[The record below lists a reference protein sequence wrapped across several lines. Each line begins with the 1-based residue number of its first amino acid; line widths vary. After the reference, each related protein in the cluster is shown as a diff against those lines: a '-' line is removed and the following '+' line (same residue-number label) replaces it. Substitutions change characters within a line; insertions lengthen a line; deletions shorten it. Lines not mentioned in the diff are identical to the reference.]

1 MEFKPQEWHL
11 TFNDRDGTWRSN
23 FRLRRRLTGIMLLAK
38 IPNAAERSP
47 LRRRMKADPQKS
59 LFPAGD
65 RAFRE
70 TERRMTDAKSGSI
83 RTETGMRMDRQKKG
97 VSGNSFRR

>member
-1 MEFKPQEWHL
+1 
-11 TFNDRDGTWRSN
+11 
-23 FRLRRRLTGIMLLAK
+23 
-38 IPNAAERSP
+38 
-47 LRRRMKADPQKS
+47 MKADPQKS

-83 RTETGMRMDRQKKG
+83 RTETGMRMDPQKKG